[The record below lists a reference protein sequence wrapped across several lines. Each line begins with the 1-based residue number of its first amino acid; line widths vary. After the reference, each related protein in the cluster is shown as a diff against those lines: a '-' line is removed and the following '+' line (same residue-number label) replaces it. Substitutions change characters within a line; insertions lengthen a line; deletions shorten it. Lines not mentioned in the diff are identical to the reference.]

1 MTAKDILNM
10 ALLNIANETK
20 DPAIVEK
27 NRKLMEEAL
36 AKQQSN
42 EDWEKVKIEAYNSQI
57 GTLPDY
63 NCATCKNKGYIML
76 DNGNLTKCKCM
87 DIRTTHRMLKNSGL
101 YDKIND
107 LTFKKYQATEE
118 WQKIC
123 INTCLEYCKN
133 KIGWLCFTGQSGCG
147 KTHLCTATTGYL
159 IKQGIRA
166 KYMLWRDEIVELKQF
181 VNDAEMYQAKINLL
195 KTVPLLYIDDF
206 FKTEK
211 DKQPTQADI
220 QIAYEIINY
229 RYNKKLLT
237 IISSEMQIGE
247 LIEIDEAIAG
257 RIVEM
262 CGDNLINIA
271 KSTDKNYRLKGL
283 KSL

>member
-1 MTAKDILNM
+1 MIARDYLNI

-20 DPAIVEK
+20 DPAIVEE

-36 AKQQSN
+36 AKQTSE
-42 EDWEKVKIEAYNSQI
+42 EDWEKVKVEAYNSQI

-63 NCATCKNKGYIML
+63 QCDICKNKGYIML

-101 YDKIND
+101 YDKLID
-107 LTFKKYQATEE
+107 LTFKKFNATEE
-118 WQKIC
+118 WQK
-123 INTCLEYCKN
+123 TCLSVCKN
-133 KIGWLCFTGQSGCG
+133 FYTEQKGWLCFTGQSGCG

-166 KYMLWRDEIVELKQF
+166 KYMLWRDEIVELKQM

-220 QIAYEIINY
+220 QIAYEILNY

-271 KSTDKNYRLKGL
+271 KSTEKNYRLKGL